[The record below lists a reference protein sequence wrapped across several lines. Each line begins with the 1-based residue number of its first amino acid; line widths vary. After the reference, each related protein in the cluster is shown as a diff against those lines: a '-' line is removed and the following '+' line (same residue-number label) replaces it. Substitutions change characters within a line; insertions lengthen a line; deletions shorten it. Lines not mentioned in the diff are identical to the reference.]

1 MKKRIR
7 GVYERDKGA
16 GVWWIRYWDTAKG
29 RIVREKIGNKAAAIK
44 LYQKRKTEVLQQ
56 VKLPENFRAKPVEL
70 KELIREAMQHSET
83 NNRGHK
89 QDRLRLLTIGRE
101 FGNRIAESIT
111 PQEINR
117 WLSGQGWSEGTIN
130 RHRSTF
136 SLVFRLGIE
145 ARKLK
150 ENPVRQ
156 VKRRK
161 EDNGRTR
168 FLSDDEETKLRAVI
182 ASRYSQHMSELD
194 IALNTGLR
202 RGEQYALTWRDV
214 NFPGRMLTVSQ
225 TKNGETRHV
234 RLNSAALSAFAELY
248 RTSPG
253 SGYVFTNRLG
263 ERLLK
268 GRHWFEPAISEAR
281 INDFTWH
288 CLRHT
293 FASRLIMNGVDLRT
307 VQQLMG
313 HKTIQMTVRYAHLAP
328 EHQLAA
334 VEKLCST
341 VAPLV
346 GLTDT
351 RTDTAQIIVVPGNHD
366 IIN

>member
-1 MKKRIR
+1 MGKHVR
-7 GVYERDKGA
+7 GIFEKVPGS
-16 GVWWIRYWDTAKG
+16 GIWWIRYTDADHKL
-29 RIVREKIGNKAAAIK
+29 RREKVGTKGAAIT
-44 LYQKRKTEVLQQ
+44 LYQKRKTEVLQR

-70 KELIREAMQHSET
+70 KELIKEALQHSET

-117 WLSGQGWSEGTIN
+117 WLTSQGWSAGTIN

-136 SLVFRLGIE
+136 SLVYRLGIE

-150 ENPVRQ
+150 ENPLKQ
-156 VKRRK
+156 VKRRR
-161 EDNGRTR
+161 EDNGRVRYLTA
-168 FLSDDEETKLRAVI
+168 DEEIRLRAVI
-182 ASRYSQHMSELD
+182 ASKYPQHMPELD

-202 RGEQYALTWRDV
+202 RGEQYALTWEDV
-214 NFPGRMLTVSQ
+214 DFARKMLTVSQ
-225 TKNGETRHV
+225 TKNGETRHI
-234 RLNSAALSAFAELY
+234 RLNRAALAGFDQLFRS
-248 RTSPG
+248 SPG
-253 SGYVFTNRLG
+253 SGYVFTSRLG

-268 GRHWFEPAISEAR
+268 GRHWFEPAIREAR
-281 INDFTWH
+281 VSGFTWH

-293 FASRLIMNGVDLRT
+293 FASRLVMSGVDLRT

-334 VEKLCST
+334 VEKLCSAE
-341 VAPLV
+341 APLV
-346 GLTDT
+346 GPTDT
-351 RTDTAQIIVVPGNHD
+351 RTDTAQIPFEETGTARVH
-366 IIN
+366 